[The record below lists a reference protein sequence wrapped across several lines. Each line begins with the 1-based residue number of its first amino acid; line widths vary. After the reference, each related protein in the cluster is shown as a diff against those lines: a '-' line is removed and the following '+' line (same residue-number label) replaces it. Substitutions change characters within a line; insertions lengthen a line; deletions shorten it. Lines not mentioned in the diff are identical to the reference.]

1 MGKMTAIFESFSFSI
16 VALIVFPS
24 VLVGIVASG
33 SLQISSLMAVAA
45 AVLIGINVNIIN
57 NYSDW
62 RIDIVNGKKKLLHVG
77 VSRGGLLLVYLA
89 TLIIAGVLLYLI
101 NSIFLWIIVAFAVL
115 LGILYSSL
123 TNLKD
128 RFPLNHLAMALGYGV
143 LPFLFG
149 FFSGTSSARALVAY
163 YPLVAFL
170 FVVCF
175 GYSMTKDYGDI
186 TGDSLYRKNTMP
198 VLLGKSTALKVQQ
211 ASIIA
216 AYVLLLVF
224 IALGLMSPWF
234 LLSFVSLGAALAIM
248 NYVKVNKDPVI
259 LKRANM
265 YNRVNHLL
273 LRSALIVAVL
283 LI

>member
-16 VALIVFPS
+16 VAFIVIPS

-33 SLQISSLMAVAA
+33 SLQISSLMALVA

-62 RIDIVNGKKKLLHVG
+62 RIDIVNGKKKLLHRG
-77 VSRGGLLLVYLA
+77 VSKGGLLLVYLV
-89 TLIIAGVLLYLI
+89 TLILAAILLYLI
-101 NSIFLWIIVAFAVL
+101 NSVYLLVIVAFAVL

-128 RFPLNHLAMALGYGV
+128 RFPLNHFAMALGYGI

-149 FFSGTSSARALVAY
+149 FFSGTSSVRALAAY
-163 YPLVAFL
+163 YPLIAFL
-170 FVVCF
+170 FVACF

-186 TGDSLYRKNTMP
+186 TGDSLYKKNTMP

-216 AYVLLLVF
+216 AYALLLAFVV
-224 IALGLMSPWF
+224 LGLMSPWF
-234 LLSFVSLGAALAIM
+234 LLSSVSLVAALAIM
-248 NYVKVNKDPVI
+248 NYVKVNKDPAI

-273 LRSALIVAVL
+273 LRSVLIVAML